1 MAEAEAG
8 TEPSASIAARL
19 AHVDARL
26 AFEIDVVAAAAAV
39 AAGEAVLVDTRRRES
54 WDHGHIAG
62 ALHLPKETR
71 DARIAELPRDRTLI
85 VYGWGPGC
93 NGATVAARELLA
105 GGLDTR
111 ELLGGYE
118 YWVRNG
124 FAIEK
129 GDVTTHPT
137 PDPLVTAE
145 THGAESSG
153 ESHRPDAAASAASGR
168 SPA

>member
-1 MAEAEAG
+1 MS
-8 TEPSASIAARL
+8 TIAARL

-26 AFEIDVVAAAAAV
+26 AYEIDVVAAAEAV
-39 AAGEAVLVDTRRRES
+39 AAGAAVLVDTRRRES

-62 ALHLPKETR
+62 ALHLPQSALEE
-71 DARIAELPRDRTLI
+71 RIPTLPRDRTLI

-93 NGATVAARELLA
+93 NGGTATARVLLA
-105 GGLDTR
+105 AGLDVR

-124 FAIEK
+124 FPFET
-129 GDVTTHPT
+129 GDGVVRQA

-145 THGAESSG
+145 G
-153 ESHRPDAAASAASGR
+153 
-168 SPA
+168 

>member
-1 MAEAEAG
+1 MAEKAADEVAQ
-8 TEPSASIAARL
+8 TSAAASVAARL

-26 AFEIDVVAAAAAV
+26 AFEIDVVAAAEAV

-54 WDHGHIAG
+54 WDHGHIVG
-62 ALHLPKETR
+62 ALHLPTATR
-71 DARIAELPRDRTLI
+71 DAGIAGLPRDRTLV

-93 NGATVAARELLA
+93 NGATTAARQLLSA
-105 GGLDTR
+105 GLDTR

-124 FAIEK
+124 FPVEK
-129 GDVTTHPT
+129 DGVTSRRA

-145 THGAESSG
+145 TGG
-153 ESHRPDAAASAASGR
+153 RAS
-168 SPA
+168 

>member
-1 MAEAEAG
+1 MAEEVAVEIAETSVSG
-8 TEPSASIAARL
+8 SIAARL

-26 AFEIDVVAAAAAV
+26 GFEIDVVAAAEAV

-62 ALHLPKETR
+62 ALHLPKATR
-71 DARIAELPRDRTLI
+71 DADIAALPRDRTLI

-93 NGATVAARELLA
+93 NGATAAARQLLSA
-105 GGLDTR
+105 GLDTR

-124 FAIEK
+124 FPVEK
-129 GDVTTHPT
+129 DGVTSRYA

-145 THGAESSG
+145 TDG
-153 ESHRPDAAASAASGR
+153 ESTVSS
-168 SPA
+168 SPLR

>member
-1 MAEAEAG
+1 M
-8 TEPSASIAARL
+8 SSLDARL

-26 AFEIDVVAAAAAV
+26 AYEIDVVAALEAV
-39 AAGEAVLVDTRRRES
+39 ATGEAVLVDTRRLES

-62 ALHLPKETR
+62 AVHLPTSDV
-71 DARIAELPRDRTLI
+71 DARLTTLPRDRTLI

-93 NGATVAARELLA
+93 NGATSTARVLLA
-105 GGLDTR
+105 AGFDVR

-124 FAIEK
+124 FEVESS
-129 GDVTTHPT
+129 GVVSRRR

-145 THGAESSG
+145 
-153 ESHRPDAAASAASGR
+153 P
-168 SPA
+168 

>member
-1 MAEAEAG
+1 MGES
-8 TEPSASIAARL
+8 PLPPSIAARL

-26 AFEIDVVAAAAAV
+26 AFEVDVVAAADAV
-39 AAGEAVLVDTRRRES
+39 AAGAAVLIDTRRQES

-62 ALHLPKETR
+62 ALHLPRATM
-71 DARIAELPRDRTLI
+71 DARIAGLPRDRTLI

-93 NGATVAARELLA
+93 NGATATARELLA
-105 GGLDTR
+105 AGLDTR

-124 FAIEK
+124 FPVERDGVISRRA
-129 GDVTTHPT
+129 

-145 THGAESSG
+145 AH
-153 ESHRPDAAASAASGR
+153 
-168 SPA
+168 